1 MKLDAKTLAARVLLI
16 VACLIVFIYCFMKM
30 TESYDPLARYPYT
43 TEENRAIILEYLD
56 DDDIDYII
64 TNQIQPEEFLPYI
77 QIEGFNIRNTRFY
90 TIAKNTQDAEN
101 EYIVNFVNKYRS
113 YFTRDTFED
122 LLKNYSY
129 QDLTAFYENDVL
141 IHEDLTLVANPSAPY
156 VLLNPN
162 TSVYKYSPADLK
174 GEGIQYRSSMEANL
188 AAMQSAYSSMLSRE
202 LVFARGYTS
211 YESLIQ
217 MYAGYDEVYGDRALK
232 ICFPA
237 GSNELQ
243 LGYTLVTDKA
253 DMWIEQCL
261 NHGSDISEDYSPVIE
276 GLDDDIKEEIEW
288 LEDNAYQYG
297 FVIRYPKEKE
307 DLTNHIY
314 QPFELRYV
322 GKDTAKQ
329 MYNASQCMEEASF
342 GKKLK

>member
-1 MKLDAKTLAARVLLI
+1 MKMDTKTLLARVVLI
-16 VACLIVFIYCFMKM
+16 IVCLGVFIYCFMKM

-43 TEENRAIILEYLD
+43 TEENRDIILEYLN

-64 TNQIQPEEFLPYI
+64 TNQIQPDEFLPYI
-77 QIEGFNIRNTRFY
+77 KIEGFNIRNTRYY
-90 TIAKNTQDAEN
+90 TTAKNTQDAEN
-101 EYIVNFVNKYRS
+101 DYIVNFVNKYRPN
-113 YFTRDTFED
+113 FNRDTFED

-129 QDLTAFYENDVL
+129 MDLTTFYENDAIL
-141 IHEDLTLVANPSAPY
+141 NEDLVLTANPTGPY

-162 TSVYKYSPADLK
+162 ASVYKYSPADLK
-174 GEGIQYRSSMEANL
+174 GEGIQYRAAVEANL
-188 AAMQSAYSSMLSRE
+188 TAMQNAYSSMLSRD
-202 LVFARGYTS
+202 LVITRGYTS

-217 MYAGYDEVYGDRALK
+217 MYAGYEETYGDRALK

-253 DMWIEQCL
+253 DMWTELCL
-261 NHGSDISEDYSPVIE
+261 NHGCDISEDYQAVLE
-276 GLDDDIKEEIEW
+276 GLDDQMKEEIEW

-297 FVIRYPKEKE
+297 FVIRYPKGKE
-307 DLTNHIY
+307 NQTNHIY

-322 GKDTAKQ
+322 GKDTAKRI
-329 MYNASQCMEEASF
+329 YTAEECMEEAQF